1 MEVLLL
7 DQNCVEEAV
16 VVAAAA
22 AAAVEAVVG
31 SSCLTFK
38 FSGYCATIFM
48 VMHRHFCG
56 CSFCLCLLDLRV
68 THARLLY
75 CPRTTHSRYMNIKK
89 ACLLLGLLAST

>member
-16 VVAAAA
+16 AVVVAG
-22 AAAVEAVVG
+22 AAVEAVVG

-48 VMHRHFCG
+48 VIAIFVGCGCG
-56 CSFCLCLLDLRV
+56 CSFCLLDL
-68 THARLLY
+68 
-75 CPRTTHSRYMNIKK
+75 
-89 ACLLLGLLAST
+89 

>member
-16 VVAAAA
+16 VVVDAAV
-22 AAAVEAVVG
+22 AVEAVVG

-48 VMHRHFCG
+48 VIAIFVDVS
-56 CSFCLCLLDLRV
+56 SFGFV
-68 THARLLY
+68 THGY
-75 CPRTTHSRYMNIKK
+75 CIAHVQSMYSRYMNI